1 METFRNRL
9 SGRTAVKYLL
19 SYLIIIS
26 VLILGFFF
34 ILKKQITDSY
44 FEYRS
49 HEAQLQLKSVAEQ
62 FGQDLLYLS
71 QIDSTIVSDMELIE
85 GRYKDASTLLAIGE
99 LREYAA
105 TTQLIQSIVYMPKKL
120 GIPIS
125 TQLPVSYVNDCFV
138 ITDPMGN
145 STVFDP
151 TAWLDARTGQ
161 LIFLSEGKTPYLIY
175 FPAVAS
181 RANYIFF
188 YILDTQ
194 ALQKQFKSIVSE
206 ETLAVALTD
215 SLGQAV
221 MGVNTEV
228 LRPYLSAEALPDGVH
243 QADESFSLCIQG
255 GINQGFTL
263 VSLLS
268 RDFLSE
274 RINEAFASSYLALI
288 GLSLVGFLL
297 VILAM
302 RITYLPLQRL
312 TRKIVPD
319 ANSRQGYLNQLES
332 AFSRAELQQRL
343 LRKKLDNYRLS
354 IQKSL
359 LDTLV
364 FAQYPGAADSLDM
377 DALFDPAAES
387 RLYILQIKTPEALPW
402 DEIQQALL
410 AGLPETGAC
419 ILLEPKPAGAVFLLN
434 YTGSMSQKD
443 PRLRELLTGL
453 HRERGCLCAVSNGS
467 DSPLDIPV
475 LYENAAY
482 AASFWPRTP
491 VAVFPELPLGASA
504 FAYPHESLNR
514 LTSLLSENHFS
525 EARCEI
531 SRLFGQ
537 IDLAESRKGNLTDFF
552 VQCVLTDILT
562 RLTNFMNL
570 SYIRFA
576 DYSDLYFKTLHLCR
590 GGAYGANGKEIRGNM
605 EQLLDF
611 CEQAIAEK
619 IITAAPLIQ
628 IVEESYCQPDFS
640 ITALADRFH
649 VSTAYMSQL
658 FKKEL
663 NVNFS
668 DYLWSLR
675 QKKAQTLLRETELP
689 IEEVSLAVGYVN
701 TSSFRRKFKQETG
714 ITPSQYRAD
723 HSSLS

>member
-34 ILKKQITDSY
+34 VLKKQVTDSY

-62 FGQDLLYLS
+62 FGEDLIYLS
-71 QIDSTIVSDMELIE
+71 QIDSTIVSDIELIE
-85 GRYKDASTLLAIGE
+85 GRYRESSAFLAMGE
-99 LREYAA
+99 LREYAS
-105 TTQLIQSIVYMPKKL
+105 TTQLIQSIVYMSKKAAAPL
-120 GIPIS
+120 S
-125 TQLPVSYVNDCFV
+125 THLPVSYRDGIFV
-138 ITDPMGN
+138 ISDATGSSVD
-145 STVFDP
+145 FD
-151 TAWLDARTGQ
+151 TAPWLNARTGQ
-161 LIFLSEGKTPYLIY
+161 LIFLNQGRTPFLIY
-175 FPAVAS
+175 FPATNS

-188 YILDTQ
+188 YILDTG

-221 MGVNTEV
+221 MGVNTEA
-228 LRPYLSAEALPDGVH
+228 LRPYLSAEALPNGVH

-332 AFSRAELQQRL
+332 AFSQAELQQRL

-453 HRERGCLCAVSNGS
+453 HRERGLPVRRQQRLRLSAGYPGALRKRRLCRQLLAQNSGGCF
-467 DSPLDIPV
+467 PG
-475 LYENAAY
+475 
-482 AASFWPRTP
+482 AASGSFRLC
-491 VAVFPELPLGASA
+491 LPARKSEPPHLSA
-504 FAYPHESLNR
+504 FGKPFLRGSL
-514 LTSLLSENHFS
+514 
-525 EARCEI
+525 
-531 SRLFGQ
+531 
-537 IDLAESRKGNLTDFF
+537 
-552 VQCVLTDILT
+552 
-562 RLTNFMNL
+562 
-570 SYIRFA
+570 
-576 DYSDLYFKTLHLCR
+576 
-590 GGAYGANGKEIRGNM
+590 
-605 EQLLDF
+605 
-611 CEQAIAEK
+611 
-619 IITAAPLIQ
+619 
-628 IVEESYCQPDFS
+628 
-640 ITALADRFH
+640 
-649 VSTAYMSQL
+649 
-658 FKKEL
+658 
-663 NVNFS
+663 
-668 DYLWSLR
+668 
-675 QKKAQTLLRETELP
+675 
-689 IEEVSLAVGYVN
+689 
-701 TSSFRRKFKQETG
+701 
-714 ITPSQYRAD
+714 
-723 HSSLS
+723 